1 MHSRNPQ
8 PWWPVPW
15 TPAQKEPS
23 NCGSPGAQP
32 SPANQKKR
40 PRQHQLKSCKTPKQ
54 QSPQI
59 PVAMKPS
66 LRLTEEA
73 VLILTI
79 PQITQLPNHPIT
91 KSRQTQPQ
99 NPDRPGLGPPSK

>member
-59 PVAMKPS
+59 PVAMNPS

-79 PQITQLPNHPIT
+79 PQITQLPNPDKLNPKTQIVLVLDRHPNE
-91 KSRQTQPQ
+91 RQ
-99 NPDRPGLGPPSK
+99 